1 MIQIPD
7 FVLNHLIV
15 NGQIGKT
22 KTLIIGENYPGL
34 NYAKSYFY
42 RSIPGCPGGPA
53 TGNPPAFFN
62 NFCNALLV
70 PHLNLSGKSLNEF
83 ERLNKFLDSGF
94 LIIDAQQNLIKPQN
108 PAILSPKQIDDLIM
122 TILLINPKN
131 IIFLTENNN
140 NVLISIRT
148 HPLFARIQPKI
159 IINFLRKRNWFC
171 FPSAPANPNL
181 FKEEIEFARQYY
193 FI

>member
-7 FVLNHLIV
+7 FVLKHLIV
-15 NGQIGKT
+15 NGHIGKT
-22 KTLIIGENYPGL
+22 KTLIIGENYPGS

-42 RSIPGCPGGPA
+42 RSIPGCPGEPE
-53 TGNPPAFFN
+53 TRNPPAFFN
-62 NFCNALLV
+62 NLCNALLV
-70 PHLNLSGKSLNEF
+70 PRLNLSGASLNEF

-108 PAILSPKQIDDLIM
+108 PATLSPKQIDDLIM

-140 NVLISIRT
+140 NVLIDIST

-159 IINFLRKRNWFC
+159 IYNFLRKRQWFC